1 MMERLAYYFKGI
13 DLETDVKTELEA
25 EYEMD

>member
-13 DLETDVKTELEA
+13 DSETDVKTELEA